1 MAQIQRLYDFQAG
14 TTARAAQVDE
24 EFNQLVNAHNTL
36 DDDLSNHKM
45 SGDHDDRYYRK
56 TEVDTK
62 VNDLQTQI
70 TTNKSSADSQFSD
83 LNSRVT
89 TNTNDINSLKSQ
101 KADKTYVDQ
110 KVADIQNG
118 QVADGAVSTPK
129 IQDRAVTTP
138 KLADGAVTASK
149 VDNVTV
155 YTGAKTDQQ
164 INNAVSAAQSNLQT
178 QINNHTTSINNLNSQ
193 LDATNRRIDGLQY
206 NIDLYTAK
214 QDIIVLALNVEILK
228 GAQLTGIS
236 QNMVIETLA
245 DVSDLTITQGLY
257 DSTNKK
263 IYLP

>member
-14 TTARAAQVDE
+14 TRAMSQQVDDE
-24 EFNQLVNAHNTL
+24 LNQLVNAHNTL
-36 DDDLSNHKM
+36 DTALTNHKI

-56 TEVDTK
+56 TEVDVK

-70 TTNKSSADSQFSD
+70 TANKSSADSQFSN

-118 QVADGAVSTPK
+118 QIADNAVSTVK
-129 IQDRAVTTP
+129 IQDGAVTTP
-138 KLADGAVTASK
+138 KLANGSVTAQK
-149 VDNVTV
+149 VDGVTV
-155 YTGAKTDQQ
+155 YTASQVDGKISNEATARASDVTNLTNQ
-164 INNAVSAAQSNLQT
+164 INTVNA
-178 QINNHTTSINNLNSQ
+178 
-193 LDATNRRIDGLQY
+193 RIDNLQY
-206 NIDLYTAK
+206 NKDLYSAK
-214 QDIIVLALNVEILK
+214 QDIIVLALNVEVLK